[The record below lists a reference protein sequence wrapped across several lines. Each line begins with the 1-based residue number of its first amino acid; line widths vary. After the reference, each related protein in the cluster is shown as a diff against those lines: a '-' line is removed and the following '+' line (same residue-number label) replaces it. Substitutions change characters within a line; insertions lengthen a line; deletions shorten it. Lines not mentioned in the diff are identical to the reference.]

1 MNQAGISFKRLGNKR
16 MRALELLRQI
26 LQTFSKQL
34 VSSDINLLTPIL
46 RKQILSTLLETIEN
60 YEFSNVA
67 SQTSIQVLDSLKA
80 SFDESDIVMLKT
92 FVRKHLSS
100 TERTHITFASGN
112 HAHRGHLAAII
123 KMALEL
129 KKISQDLSS
138 TANQRESDSE
148 NEADIE
154 KSSSGNLTEDPEW
167 TKFCNKE
174 LKVHETKW
182 TKKLEL
188 YGPEDHQN

>member
-1 MNQAGISFKRLGNKR
+1 MSVNQAGLAFKRFGNKR

-26 LQTFSKQL
+26 LQTFAKQL
-34 VSSDINLLTPIL
+34 VSGEFNLLTPIL
-46 RKQILSTLLETIEN
+46 RKQILSTLLETIEA

-67 SQTSIQVLDSLKA
+67 SQTSIQILDSLKV
-80 SFDESDIVMLKT
+80 SFDESDISLLKN

-112 HAHRGHLAAII
+112 TAHRGHLAAII

-129 KKISQDLSS
+129 KKISHDIQSQSTDDDTTSKASS
-138 TANQRESDSE
+138 
-148 NEADIE
+148 I
-154 KSSSGNLTEDPEW
+154 EDPEW
-167 TKFCNKE
+167 NKFCGKE

-188 YGPEDHQN
+188 YGPEDHATE